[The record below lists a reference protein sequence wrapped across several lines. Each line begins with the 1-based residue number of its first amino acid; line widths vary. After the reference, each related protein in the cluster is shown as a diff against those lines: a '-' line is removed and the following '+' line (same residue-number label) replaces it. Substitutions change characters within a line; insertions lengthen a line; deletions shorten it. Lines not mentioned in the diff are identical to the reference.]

1 MLSASW
7 RPFPPVTPGVPQA
20 SLGEMGFS
28 RHTLTEGLTLKLLSF
43 SSLGIC
49 STHPSWFGV
58 FFIFGYVCLE
68 LASSNGLTFS

>member
-28 RHTLTEGLTLKLLSF
+28 RHTLTEGLTLELLSF

-49 STHPSWFGV
+49 IH
-58 FFIFGYVCLE
+58 L
-68 LASSNGLTFS
+68 GLGCFLFLVMFA